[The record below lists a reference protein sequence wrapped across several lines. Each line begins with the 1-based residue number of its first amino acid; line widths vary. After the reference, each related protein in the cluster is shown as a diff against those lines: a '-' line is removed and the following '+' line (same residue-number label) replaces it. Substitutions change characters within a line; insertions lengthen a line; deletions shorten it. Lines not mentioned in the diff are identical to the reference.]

1 MGRKTPGEKAD
12 IYSVR
17 KFTVTVVCVNW
28 MGNGNVGINSDLD
41 ALVLRILIL

>member
-1 MGRKTPGEKAD
+1 MGRKNPGEKAD

-41 ALVLRILIL
+41 VLVFRILNL